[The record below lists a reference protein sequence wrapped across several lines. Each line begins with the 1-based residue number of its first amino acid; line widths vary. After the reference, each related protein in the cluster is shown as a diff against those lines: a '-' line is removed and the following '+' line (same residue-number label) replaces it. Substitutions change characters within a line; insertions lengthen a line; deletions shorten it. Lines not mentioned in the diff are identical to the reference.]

1 MVSATLV
8 APGQTLVAPGHTTV
22 IPLEPEFI
30 TPQDGH
36 DKQDCEIAAA
46 RRWLTAHGRR
56 YAPWQPIYLGDDLFS
71 RQPRCEAVRATGGHF
86 VFVCKPS
93 SHPLIQEYLTGI
105 AVPEVT
111 QTLKRGRQR
120 FTCRYRWL
128 CEVPLRD
135 SKDALLVNWL
145 EIEIRNAAGAVT
157 SMRPAPSPIAT
168 ASSPICRSIAP
179 TLPKWPPVV
188 APAGRSRTRPSETFN
203 VRTTSGYHL
212 EHNFGHGKDHL
223 STVLVSLNLLAFAF
237 HTVCDIAE
245 DLWRLA
251 KTKLGARQPLF
262 RNLTAIT
269 TYLIFSSWQ
278 ELLQTLAFVRPPPQ
292 PP

>member
-1 MVSATLV
+1 MSATLV

-56 YAPWQPIYLGDDLFS
+56 YAPWQPIYLGDDLVS

-86 VFVCKPS
+86 VFFVFVCKPS
-93 SHPLIQEYLTGI
+93 SHPLIQEYPTGS

-157 SMRPAPSPIAT
+157 YRNSFITDLPVDRTNVAEVATCGRARWKIENETFRDLQCPHDQWLPSRTQFRPWQG
-168 ASSPICRSIAP
+168 SSVHGTRV
-179 TLPKWPPVV
+179 LE
-188 APAGRSRTRPSETFN
+188 PAG
-203 VRTTSGYHL
+203 VRFSY
-212 EHNFGHGKDHL
+212 
-223 STVLVSLNLLAFAF
+223 
-237 HTVCDIAE
+237 
-245 DLWRLA
+245 RL
-251 KTKLGARQPLF
+251 
-262 RNLTAIT
+262 
-269 TYLIFSSWQ
+269 
-278 ELLQTLAFVRPPPQ
+278 
-292 PP
+292 